1 MFQNHLAHFI
11 QNAVMTG
18 SISQIQTNRSLV
30 LFENLDSLD
39 LNSANLLHCRSPFF
53 APRARR
59 SLGAYRI
66 PLETGLLIPSDK
78 FIVQVK
84 RPRSSTFVNTSR
96 LQGTT
101 SSIKRPATQ
110 SVEYTTCTKTSP
122 LKKPLPQ
129 VASRSA
135 NGLLAAISSAD
146 LPAGVR

>member
-1 MFQNHLAHFI
+1 

-66 PLETGLLIPSDK
+66 PLETGLLIPSDNLDCRNVG
-78 FIVQVK
+78 IRPVPLGLHSDK
-84 RPRSSTFVNTSR
+84 RTSQELKRESFFSITLPRF
-96 LQGTT
+96 
-101 SSIKRPATQ
+101 P
-110 SVEYTTCTKTSP
+110 
-122 LKKPLPQ
+122 
-129 VASRSA
+129 ASRIE
-135 NGLLAAISSAD
+135 AA
-146 LPAGVR
+146 